1 MKEAITALKN
11 HKSNK
16 ASRMLDA
23 EAICEFIVSSSIDAG
38 EEEEDEERSTGEWKD
53 FNYMKQESQHQ

>member
-11 HKSNK
+11 HKSNT

-23 EAICEFIVSSSIDAG
+23 EAICEFIVSSSMDAG
-38 EEEEDEERSTGEWKD
+38 EEEEDEDRSTGEWQD
-53 FNYMKQESQHQ
+53 LNYIKQES

>member
-16 ASRMLDA
+16 ASHMLDA
-23 EAICEFIVSSSIDAG
+23 EAICEFMVSNSIDDG
-38 EEEEDEERSTGEWKD
+38 EEEEDEERSTSKW
-53 FNYMKQESQHQ
+53 QELNFMNHES

>member
-23 EAICEFIVSSSIDAG
+23 EAICEFIVSSSMDAG
-38 EEEEDEERSTGEWKD
+38 EEEEDEDRSTGEWQD
-53 FNYMKQESQHQ
+53 